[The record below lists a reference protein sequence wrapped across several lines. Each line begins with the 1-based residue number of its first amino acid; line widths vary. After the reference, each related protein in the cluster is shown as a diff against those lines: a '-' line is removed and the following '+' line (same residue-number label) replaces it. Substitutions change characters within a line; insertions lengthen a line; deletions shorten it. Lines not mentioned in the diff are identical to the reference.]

1 MVSEKQI
8 LLALKAGEESAFR
21 TVFDQHF
28 KKLYAFSFW
37 LLKDR
42 EQAEEV
48 VHDGLLSVW
57 LNRYKLNEELA
68 IAPYLYTITSRLT
81 LNALR
86 HISVSQKM
94 IDQLWLDI
102 EKVSNSTEETILLS
116 DLQRFT
122 DSSLSILQQQIVFK
136 MSRYQGLNYDEI
148 AEKLNISRN
157 TVKNHLVAALK
168 TLRVHFNMSDMSC
181 FFTPII
187 YFSKKIKKINL
198 QLVLLFF

>member
-1 MVSEKQI
+1 MLEEKEI
-8 LLALKAGEESAFR
+8 VLAIKAGNEPAFK
-21 TVFDQHF
+21 TVFDQNF
-28 KKLYAFSFW
+28 KKLFAFSYR
-37 LLKDR
+37 LLKNK

-48 VHDGLLSVW
+48 VHDALLNVW
-57 LNRYKLNEELA
+57 INRDKLNPDLP
-68 IAPYLYTITSRLT
+68 ITPYLYTITRRLT

-86 HISVSQKM
+86 NLATSKKM

-122 DSSLSILQQQIVFK
+122 DASIHILPQQQQLVFK
-136 MSRYQGLNYDEI
+136 MSRYDGLNYDEI

-168 TLRVHFNMSDMSC
+168 TLRSHFNVSDMSC
-181 FFTPII
+181 F
-187 YFSKKIKKINL
+187 
-198 QLVLLFF
+198 LLLSSVFLRK

>member
-28 KKLYAFSFW
+28 KKLYAFSFR
-37 LLKDR
+37 LLKNR

-48 VHDGLLSVW
+48 VHDALLSVW

-68 IAPYLYTITSRLT
+68 IAPYLYTITRRLT

-122 DSSLSILQQQIVFK
+122 DSSLNILPKQQQIVFK
-136 MSRYQGLNYDEI
+136 MSRYEGLNYDEI

-168 TLRVHFNMSDMSC
+168 TLRIHFNMSDMSC
-181 FFTPII
+181 FLLLSSIFL
-187 YFSKKIKKINL
+187 KK
-198 QLVLLFF
+198 